1 MTRPLVDFTA
11 SHGTSVKERARVIV
25 CGMHLVYRYLEDFD
39 KVNVC
44 QHILNISR
52 FTRANDALGYRRHS
66 IGPASLLNSA
76 ASANR
81 VEKVFMKPFRK

>member
-1 MTRPLVDFTA
+1 MDFTA

-25 CGMHLVYRYLEDFD
+25 SFMHLVDRYLEDFD
-39 KVNVC
+39 KVKAC
-44 QHILNISR
+44 QHILTASR
-52 FTRANDALGYRRHS
+52 FTRANGALGYRRHS